1 MGEPLLSVENVS
13 ISFKTVNG
21 HVRAVRDVSLAVN
34 RGECYALIGESGS
47 GKSTLAFAAMGYL
60 PANGDI
66 DGGRILFDGED
77 VTRYTHAQLEKLRG
91 SRIGMV
97 FQNPHTAANPC
108 YTIGEQLVEGLV
120 HHERLPRA
128 EAWDRALAMLEAIN
142 IPDPGRIMN
151 LYPHQISGGQKQRI
165 TIAQALLCRPELIIM
180 DEPTTA
186 LDVTTEIQFLR
197 LLEDIRSRMDVAI
210 LYITH
215 DMGIVARIADRVGVI
230 YAGALVEEG
239 TREAIFTRAAHPYTE
254 GLMRSIPSMGL
265 ARGQGVHAMPG
276 LLPNLLDL
284 PPGCVFAPRCPL
296 ADEGCARLPAGKTL
310 PDSPDGAPHRVFCHH
325 AGPAPVPE
333 EDAVTPPPENEAEVS
348 AEGER
353 REPIIEVRGLKKYYE
368 NSTFADR
375 LLLRRPRCVYAVDD
389 VSFAIMPGETL
400 GIVGESGCGK
410 STLGKAILRLDP
422 ATGGSV
428 IYRGG
433 EITRMNAGRELCR
446 AIQIVF
452 QSPDS
457 SLNPRHSLYTILSR
471 PLFLHGL
478 AGNAAEAERRCRELL
493 DMVRLPR
500 AYLYRKP
507 HQLSGGEKQRVAI
520 ARAFAVKPEF
530 VVCDE
535 VTSALDV
542 SVQAS
547 VVGLLRDL
555 QREFNTSYLFISHD
569 LSTVREISH
578 RIAVMY
584 LGKIVELGTAEQ
596 VFRPPYH
603 PYTKALLSSISL
615 PCITQPH
622 QSILLEGPVPSPTSP
637 PSGCRFRTRC
647 YRTQCAA
654 CAESVPE
661 LRFENGHG
669 VACHLDPAVLAA
681 DTPVFPE

>member
-1 MGEPLLSVENVS
+1 MADPLLSVENVS
-13 ISFKTVNG
+13 ISFKTVSG
-21 HVRAVRDVSLAVN
+21 YVRAVRDVSLTVN

-60 PANGDI
+60 PANGSI
-66 DGGRILFDGED
+66 DAGRILFRGED
-77 VTRYTHAQLEKLRG
+77 VTRYSHEQLERLRG
-91 SRIGMV
+91 SHIGMV

-108 YTIGEQLVEGLV
+108 YTIGEQLVEGLI
-120 HHERLPRA
+120 HHERVSRKEA
-128 EAWDRALAMLEAIN
+128 EERALAMLEAIN
-142 IPDPGRIMN
+142 IPDPRGIMER
-151 LYPHQISGGQKQRI
+151 YPHQISGGQKQRI
-165 TIAQALLCRPELIIM
+165 TIAQALLCHPELIIM

-215 DMGIVARIADRVGVI
+215 DMGIVARLADRVGVI

-239 TREAIFTRAAHPYTE
+239 TRETIFTSAAHPYTE

-265 ARGQGVHAMPG
+265 ARGQGVYSMPG

-284 PPGCVFAPRCPL
+284 PSGCVFAPRCAL
-296 ADEGCARLPAGKTL
+296 ADEGCSRLPPEMLIPEAGG
-310 PDSPDGAPHRVFCHH
+310 GATHRVFCHH
-325 AGPAPVPE
+325 AGPVPLPE
-333 EDAVTPPPENEAEVS
+333 GETALLPEDPEPQ
-348 AEGER
+348 ER
-353 REPIIEVRGLKKYYE
+353 REPLIEVHNLKKYYE

-375 LLLRRPRCVYAVDD
+375 IMMRGPRCVYAVDD
-389 VSFAIMPGETL
+389 VSFSIMPGETL

-410 STLGKAILRLDP
+410 STLGKAILRLNP

-428 IYRGG
+428 VYRGTD
-433 EITRMNAGRELCR
+433 ITRMAEGRDLCKS
-446 AIQIVF
+446 IQIVF

-478 AGNAAEAERRCRELL
+478 AGDRATAEKLCYELL

-500 AYLYRKP
+500 TYLYRKP

-547 VVGLLRDL
+547 VVNLLREL

-584 LGKIVELGTAEQ
+584 LGKIVEMGTVEQ
-596 VFRPPYH
+596 VFQPPYH

-622 QSILLEGPVPSPTSP
+622 KSILLEGPVPSPASP

-647 YRTQCAA
+647 YRQQCAA
-654 CAESVPE
+654 CSMEGPE

-669 VACHLDPAVLAA
+669 IACHLEPSVLAA
-681 DTPVFPE
+681 DTPVFPESFVS